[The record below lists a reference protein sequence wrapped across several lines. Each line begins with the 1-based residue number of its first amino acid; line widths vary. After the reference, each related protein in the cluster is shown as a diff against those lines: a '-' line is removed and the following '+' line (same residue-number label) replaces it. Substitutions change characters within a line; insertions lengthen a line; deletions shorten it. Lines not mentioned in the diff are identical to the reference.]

1 MRKTLAAV
9 AIMLLAGVGCEPTK
23 PLVTPM
29 QVAEPEFKSEIPV
42 LGQTDW
48 VSFLVGYGYT
58 GGLGSMPVLREDG
71 QMYELQG
78 RPVYFDE
85 TRRDE
90 IAAQLPVEYSAS
102 RIEVRA
108 YVRVEERQDTNTSI
122 MDAPVT
128 SYYVVIPEKIDHITV
143 SE

>member
-1 MRKTLAAV
+1 
-9 AIMLLAGVGCEPTK
+9 
-23 PLVTPM
+23 M
-29 QVAEPEFKSEIPV
+29 QVAEPPFKSEIPA

-85 TRRDE
+85 SRRDE
-90 IAAQLPVEYSAS
+90 IAARLPAEYSAP

-108 YVRVEERQDTNTSI
+108 YVRVEERQDVNTSI
-122 MDAPVT
+122 ADAPVT